1 MENCNGERLVQKI
14 EKTELIGNS
23 LDKINGNFSNLDI
36 AVCEIQNNSAWSNIT
51 SNTLIKVDE
60 DGRLVDAVKN
70 VDYIAGLSDTLPPG
84 LLKKTSTGAI
94 EIADVTDFVKPN
106 TNATFNNILVNSE
119 VVVNKTITC
128 PKYVG
133 KSTFADEVTFLKPV
147 VAPNYVSLSDKE
159 LKKNIKPLENS
170 LEKISKINGVNYEWK
185 INSVPDVGVI
195 AQEVREVLPEAVY
208 NTSNEFLGVTY
219 VKLIPLLIE
228 SVKEL
233 KQQVEDLKRQLEAKS

>member
-1 MENCNGERLVQKI
+1 MENCNGQRLVQKI

-23 LDKINGNFSNLDI
+23 LDKINNNFSSLDT
-36 AVCEIQNNSAWSNIT
+36 AVCEMQTNFAWSTIPEN
-51 SNTLIKVDE
+51 SLIKVNE
-60 DGRLVDAVKN
+60 SGNLVEAVKN
-70 VDYIAGLSDTLPPG
+70 VDYLPGFPPTLATG
-84 LLKKTSTGAI
+84 ILKRSTTGKI
-94 EIADVTDFVKPN
+94 EIADTSDFVKPN
-106 TNATFNNILVNSE
+106 TNVTFNNVLVNTE
-119 VVVNKTITC
+119 VVVNKNITC

-133 KSTFADEVTFLKPV
+133 KSTFSDEVTFLKPV